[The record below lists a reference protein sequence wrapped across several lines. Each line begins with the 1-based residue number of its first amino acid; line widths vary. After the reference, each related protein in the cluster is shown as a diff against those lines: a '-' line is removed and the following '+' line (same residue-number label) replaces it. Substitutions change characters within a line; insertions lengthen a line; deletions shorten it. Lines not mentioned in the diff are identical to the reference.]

1 MLSKLFSNIHKR
13 KTIYRGLIFIFVYFN
28 ALLTFAVIYILL
40 DITHLGYLNDH
51 YASSV
56 HQGQRLDVIT
66 RSLYFSA
73 ITLLSVGYGDV
84 TPFGLARA
92 FAIIE
97 ALIGYLLPVIIVIQ
111 FIPSQKNEE
120 NEEDNY
126 PYN

>member
-1 MLSKLFSNIHKR
+1 M
-13 KTIYRGLIFIFVYFN
+13 
-28 ALLTFAVIYILL
+28 IYILL
-40 DITHLGYLNDH
+40 DVFNLGELHDH
-51 YASSV
+51 YASDS
-56 HQGQRLDVIT
+56 HQGQSIDMIT

-97 ALIGYLLPVIIVIQ
+97 ALIGYLLPVVIVIQ
-111 FIPSQKNEE
+111 FLPPFLSRG
-120 NEEDNY
+120 EEDNF